1 MELKCKEKQIIV
13 FFIEH
18 GVLEILT
25 QLTTILVKN
34 VQLNTLGKCF
44 YLLEISIPLIK
55 KFAQFVPLRVYFK

>member
-13 FFIEH
+13 FLIEH

-44 YLLEISIPLIK
+44 YLLEISIPNDDFQNVFLFEI
-55 KFAQFVPLRVYFK
+55 